1 MEANKDTLITMPVSR
16 LLLKFSLPAIAGM
29 ILNSLY
35 NMVDRIFVGRIG
47 GLAMT
52 GIGLSLPFM
61 MMLSAVSSLVGIGAS
76 ALISIKLGENDKDE
90 AKGLLGNAITLLIGL
105 MLIMTL
111 LGLIFRTP
119 ILEAFGA
126 SEATMPYAKD
136 YMTVILYGS
145 VFQGIGTGL
154 VNVVRAAGHPVKSMV
169 IVFVGTLINI
179 ILDPILIF
187 TFDMGISG
195 AAWATIIAQLITSI
209 MVIQHFLT
217 EKSQIKIEM
226 NKLKLHLVTIKSIL
240 SIGFAAFAMQL
251 SSVVVSII
259 SNNAL
264 KTYGGDVAIGAMTI
278 INSVMV
284 LFLMSAMGVTQG
296 AAPIIGFNFGAKR
309 FDRVQQVLKLE
320 LVAVSSICTITFI
333 LVQAFPVI
341 LSSVFTSEPDLISK
355 ASTGMRLFLLMLPLI
370 SAQIVG
376 ASYFQAIG
384 EARKATF
391 LGLLRQV
398 LLLIPLLLIL
408 PNFFGLNGVWGAGA
422 LSDLISSLIAII
434 SLKLA
439 FNTLKR
445 LQNEYRSE
453 ETENLSFV
461 EEEIKLDFI
470 KINR

>member
-1 MEANKDTLITMPVSR
+1 METNKDTLITMPVSR

-29 ILNSLY
+29 IVNSLY
-35 NMVDRIFVGRIG
+35 NLVDRIFVGRIG

-61 MMLSAVSSLVGIGAS
+61 MMLSAVSSLIGVGAS

-105 MLIMTL
+105 MLLMTL
-111 LGLIFRTP
+111 LGLIFKVP
-119 ILEAFGA
+119 VLKAFGA
-126 SEATMPYAKD
+126 SEATMPFAVD
-136 YMTVILYGS
+136 YMTVILYGA

-154 VNVVRAAGHPVKSMV
+154 VNVVRAAGQPVKSMV
-169 IVFVGTLINI
+169 IVLVGTLINI
-179 ILDPILIF
+179 ILDPLLIF

-195 AAWATIIAQLITSI
+195 AAWATIIAQLVTSI
-209 MVIQHFLT
+209 LVIQHFLS
-217 EKSQIKIEM
+217 EKSQIKIEL
-226 NKLKLHLVTIKSIL
+226 NKLRLRLVTIKSIL

-251 SSVVVSII
+251 SSVAVSII

-309 FDRVQQVLKLE
+309 LDRVKQVLKLE
-320 LVAVSSICTITFI
+320 LLTVSSICTITFI
-333 LVQAFPVI
+333 LIQAFPVM
-341 LSSVFTSEPDLISK
+341 LSSIFTSEPDLISK

-384 EARKATF
+384 EAKKATF

-408 PNFFGLNGVWGAGA
+408 PDFFGLNGVWGAGA
-422 LSDLISSLIAII
+422 LSDLISSLIAIA
-434 SLKLA
+434 SLKSA
-439 FNTLKR
+439 FNNLKK
-445 LQNEYRSE
+445 L
-453 ETENLSFV
+453 ENG
-461 EEEIKLDFI
+461 E
-470 KINR
+470 RG

>member
-1 MEANKDTLITMPVSR
+1 MQTNKDMLITMPVSR

-29 ILNSLY
+29 IVNSLY
-35 NMVDRIFVGRIG
+35 NLVDRIFVGRIG

-61 MMLSAVSSLVGIGAS
+61 MMLSAVSSLIGVGAS

-90 AKGLLGNAITLLIGL
+90 AKGLLGNAITLLIVL
-105 MLIMTL
+105 MLLMTL
-111 LGLIFRTP
+111 LGLIFKVP
-119 ILEAFGA
+119 VLKAFGA
-126 SEATMPYAKD
+126 SEATMPFAVD
-136 YMTVILYGS
+136 YMTVILYGA

-154 VNVVRAAGHPVKSMV
+154 VNVVRAAGQPVKSMV
-169 IVFVGTLINI
+169 IVLVGTLINI
-179 ILDPILIF
+179 ILDPFLIF

-195 AAWATIIAQLITSI
+195 AAWATIIAQLVTSI
-209 MVIQHFLT
+209 LVIQHFLS
-217 EKSQIKIEM
+217 EKSQIKIEL
-226 NKLKLHLVTIKSIL
+226 NKLRLRLVTIKSIL

-251 SSVVVSII
+251 SSVAVSII

-309 FDRVQQVLKLE
+309 FDRVKQVLKLE
-320 LVAVSSICTITFI
+320 LLTVSSICTITFI
-333 LVQAFPVI
+333 LIQAFPVM
-341 LSSVFTSEPDLISK
+341 LSSIFTSEPDLISK

-384 EARKATF
+384 EAKKATF

-408 PNFFGLNGVWGAGA
+408 PDFFGLNGVWGAGA
-422 LSDLISSLIAII
+422 LSDLISSLIAIA
-434 SLKLA
+434 SLKSA
-439 FNTLKR
+439 FNNLKK
-445 LQNEYRSE
+445 L
-453 ETENLSFV
+453 ENG
-461 EEEIKLDFI
+461 E
-470 KINR
+470 RG

>member
-1 MEANKDTLITMPVSR
+1 METNKDTLITMPVSR

-29 ILNSLY
+29 IINSLY
-35 NMVDRIFVGRIG
+35 NLVDRIFVGRIG

-61 MMLSAVSSLVGIGAS
+61 MMLSAVSSLIGIGAS

-90 AKGLLGNAITLLIGL
+90 AKGLLGNALTLLIGL
-105 MLIMTL
+105 MLLMTL
-111 LGLIFRTP
+111 LGLIFKTP
-119 ILEAFGA
+119 ILKAFGA
-126 SEATMPYAKD
+126 SEATMSFAVD
-136 YMTVILYGS
+136 YMTVILYGA

-154 VNVVRAAGHPVKSMV
+154 VNVVRAAGQPVKSMV
-169 IVFVGTLINI
+169 IVLVGTLINI
-179 ILDPILIF
+179 ILDPLLIF

-195 AAWATIIAQLITSI
+195 AAWATIIAQLVTSI
-209 MVIQHFLT
+209 MVIQHFLS

-226 NKLKLHLVTIKSIL
+226 NQLRLRIVTIKSIL

-251 SSVVVSII
+251 SSVAVSII

-264 KTYGGDVAIGAMTI
+264 KTYGGDAAIGAMTI

-296 AAPIIGFNFGAKR
+296 AAPIIGFNLGAKR

-320 LVAVSSICTITFI
+320 LFTVSSICTITFI
-333 LVQAFPVI
+333 LIQAFPVM
-341 LSSVFTSEPDLISK
+341 LSSIFTSEPELISK

-384 EARKATF
+384 DAKKAAF

-408 PNFFGLNGVWGAGA
+408 PNFLELNGVWGAGA
-422 LSDLISSLIAII
+422 LSDLISSLIAIV
-434 SLKLA
+434 SLKKA
-439 FNTLKR
+439 FNNLKK
-445 LQNEYRSE
+445 L
-453 ETENLSFV
+453 ENV
-461 EEEIKLDFI
+461 ELMKTM
-470 KINR
+470 

>member
-76 ALISIKLGENDKDE
+76 ALISIKLGENNKDE

-195 AAWATIIAQLITSI
+195 AAWATIIAQLVTSI

-408 PNFFGLNGVWGAGA
+408 PDFFGLNGVWGAGA

-461 EEEIKLDFI
+461 EEEITSRIDS
-470 KINR
+470 

>member
-1 MEANKDTLITMPVSR
+1 MKANKDTLITMPVSR

-195 AAWATIIAQLITSI
+195 AAWATIIAQLVTSI

-341 LSSVFTSEPDLISK
+341 LSSVFTSEPALISK

-384 EARKATF
+384 EASKATF

-453 ETENLSFV
+453 ETENISFA

-470 KINR
+470 K